1 MDYQTPGVYV
11 REVDS
16 GPKPIASVATSIPG
30 FLGLFKHEAAID
42 AIAISG
48 KSGDRSI
55 QGKILP
61 QLVDKQG
68 AVAGD
73 AGDAAS
79 ALTQA
84 FRFKPSQVKDIKAYF
99 HLHGAPKS
107 GKDAPKFEE
116 GSKGSGVKG
125 RTKITYKGVTKE
137 FAEEVVDVDG
147 KIVTENDQLV
157 EDLLNRLHET
167 FELAAP
173 KPKAAGDVLAVYGYQ
188 FEGAVPTALQSEY
201 SVPPMAVTNKADFFR
216 WLQSFFAE
224 YLIQTEPV
232 EEVLGENIEDP
243 DDAAD
248 AVYEALTKDPTLAK
262 RFRTWLSQPE
272 VFNFV
277 AAVNG
282 FYDNGGG
289 KCYVYLMGV
298 GNTEGSIR
306 ENQAD
311 KLGLYAFDDAD
322 DIALMA
328 APGLNSQQQNEV
340 LEHCETRKDRFA
352 VLDGPIVSTGDM
364 EIPASEKGYGA
375 MYVPWVKVSKPSWFE
390 GNQDHITVSGPNRRK
405 LQRATKNELYVPPS
419 GHLAGIIARVDTDR
433 GVHKAPA
440 NELILGIT
448 GLTQNINRIEQ
459 GQYNDRGINVVRIF
473 KDRGIR
479 VWGARTLATKSDP
492 SWKYINVRR
501 LFIMIEQSI
510 MIGSQWAVFEPNDQ
524 VLWKKLTRDV
534 RSYLMRVWR
543 SGALFGDTPAEAFYV
558 KCDSE
563 TNPRY
568 LIDAG
573 QVNVQV
579 GICPVK
585 PAEFVVFSI
594 GQWDG
599 GGLIDEA

>member
-1 MDYQTPGVYV
+1 MEYHTPGVYI

-30 FLGLFKHEAAID
+30 FIGLFEYAPTADAVAITGTD
-42 AIAISG
+42 GTRQLRG
-48 KSGDRSI
+48 KVM
-55 QGKILP
+55 P
-61 QLVDKQG
+61 QLVDTKG
-68 AVAGD
+68 TITGD
-73 AGDAAS
+73 ATAATT

-84 FRFKPSQVKDIKAYF
+84 FRLKRGQVKDVKAYLN
-99 HLHGAPKS
+99 LHGAAKT
-107 GKDAPKFEE
+107 GAKAPKFEP
-116 GSKGSGVKG
+116 GTKGRVKISVDSKSVEVADVVMDVKG
-125 RTKITYKGVTKE
+125 KVVT
-137 FAEEVVDVDG
+137 D
-147 KIVTENDQLV
+147 NDQLV
-157 EDLLNRLHET
+157 EELLNTLDET
-167 FELAAP
+167 FSLEKVEAKTAA
-173 KPKAAGDVLAVYGYQ
+173 DVLAVYGFD
-188 FEGAVPTALQSEY
+188 FEGAEGTALRSEY
-201 SVPPMAVTNKADFFR
+201 SVPPMAVTNKAEFFR
-216 WLQSFFAE
+216 WLQSYFAE
-224 YLIQTEPV
+224 YMLATEPV
-232 EEVLGENIEDP
+232 EDLVGMDIEDP

-248 AVYEALTKDPTLAK
+248 AVFEALGKDEALKT
-262 RFRTWLSQPE
+262 RFRTWLSQPS

-277 AAVNG
+277 ASVNG

-289 KCYVYLMGV
+289 KSYVYLMGV
-298 GNTEGSIR
+298 QNMDLSIR

-311 KLGLYAFDDAD
+311 KLGLYAFDDVD
-322 DIALMA
+322 DMALMC
-328 APGLNSQQQNEV
+328 APGLNNAQQKEM

-352 VLDGPIVSTGDM
+352 ILDGPIVSDGAMD
-364 EIPASEKGYGA
+364 IPASEKGFGA
-375 MYVPWVKVSKPSWFE
+375 MYVPWLKITKPSWFT
-390 GNQDHITVSGPNRRK
+390 GDQDHIQVTGPNRRK
-405 LQRATKNELYVPPS
+405 LQKASKSEVFVPPS
-419 GHLAGIIARVDTDR
+419 GHIAGIMSRVDTER

-440 NELILGIT
+440 NELVMGIT

-459 GQYNDRGINVVRIF
+459 GQYNDRGINVIREF

-510 MIGSQWAVFEPNDQ
+510 MIGSQWSVFEPNDQ
-524 VLWKKLTRDV
+524 TLWKKLTRDV
-534 RSYLMRVWR
+534 RAYLMRVWR
-543 SGALFGDTPAEAFYV
+543 SGALFGQTPEEAFYV

-585 PAEFVVFSI
+585 PAEFVIFSI

-599 GGLIDEA
+599 GGLIEET